1 MILQLRVSRFLWA
14 FCLLFLFCG
23 AVQAATWELWQDN
36 LKKGNVTVRPM
47 ASGTQV
53 ALDEMM
59 VNLGLVSGTSSSE
72 LIVTY
77 GGKKLEFWQGST
89 VARSAGQPITFVS
102 PVVYEGG
109 HWWGES
115 SAALR
120 AADLFLSAVDR
131 PHGLRWVIPATSA
144 TAGAA
149 AVSSVSPINTTE
161 DLRKQGGAELTKI
174 RWGEQPNAHR
184 VVIDVS
190 AQTDVSLVRA
200 QGKVEV
206 SFAAALSPGV
216 KDGGSPWPSIV
227 QLQLA
232 NTGGKSVLKFTHS
245 AAEVKG
251 FWLSNPSRYVI
262 DFMGS
267 RADQKTVQKT
277 NPPSL
282 PAVIVTTETS
292 RPIDSSTTGVAEAV
306 ETGEAK
312 SQGGKK
318 PLVVIDAGHGG
329 RDPGAVGFG
338 LREKDINLKAA
349 MQLMAQLQRRGV
361 DVRLT
366 RRDDTYLKL
375 AERTA
380 LANNWDADLFVSLHC
395 NALPAGRHAKGIE
408 IYLMAPPSD
417 KDAMSLAIFE
427 NKEIAG
433 EGSNDSAAEVNADKK
448 TRLLLKILGDMQQN
462 DKISESTVV
471 AESLYNQAK
480 KSGLDMKRVRQAP
493 FFVLRG
499 AGMPA
504 VLVEMGFISERSDA
518 NLLNSPAFR
527 EKLAASLAQGL
538 VGYLNQTIRE
548 GTP

>member
-1 MILQLRVSRFLWA
+1 MILQLRVSRFLGA
-14 FCLLFLFCG
+14 LCLLLFLFCG

-36 LKKGNVTVRPM
+36 LKKGNVTVRL
-47 ASGTQV
+47 AQAGTQV

-59 VNLGLVSGTSSSE
+59 VNLGFVGSTSSSE

-77 GGKKLEFWQGST
+77 GGKKLEFWQGSM
-89 VARSAGQPITFVS
+89 VARSAGQPISFTS
-102 PVVYEGG
+102 PVVFEGG

-120 AADLFLSAVDR
+120 AVDQFLLAVNR
-131 PHGLRWVIPATSA
+131 PHGLRWVVP
-144 TAGAA
+144 TADTMPTEAPPLAPSFKVVGTVEKKGAA
-149 AVSSVSPINTTE
+149 QV
-161 DLRKQGGAELTKI
+161 TKI

-184 VVIDVS
+184 VVIDLS
-190 AQTDVSLVRA
+190 GQTDVSLVRH
-200 QGKVEV
+200 QGKTEV
-206 SFAAALSPGV
+206 SFSASLTPDV
-216 KDGGSPWPSIV
+216 KGGGSPWPTLV
-227 QLQLA
+227 QLQVA
-232 NTGGKSVLKFTHS
+232 NSGGKSILTFTHS

-251 FWLSNPSRYVI
+251 FWLTNPSRYVV
-262 DFMGS
+262 DFMGKK
-267 RADQKTVQKT
+267 ADPKTVQKT

-282 PAVIVTTETS
+282 PAVIVTTDTS
-292 RPIDSSTTGVAEAV
+292 RPAESSTIGTAEAV
-306 ETGEAK
+306 ETPGVRP
-312 SQGGKK
+312 QGKK

-349 MQLMAQLQRRGV
+349 MQLMTQLQNKGV
-361 DVRLT
+361 EVRLT

-375 AERTA
+375 GERTA

-433 EGSNDSAAEVNADKK
+433 EGTNDSAAEVNADKK

-518 NLLNSPAFR
+518 NLLNSAAFR

-538 VGYLNQTIRE
+538 VGYLNQTTRE